1 MSSILILPE
10 WGRMENFLL
19 QSFSVKEHGTQHC
32 FSIFLS
38 IIRKKLMFGSYFYG
52 VSAIFLEAITT
63 SADLRK
69 LDFSTKRSFIELSFS
84 NNGIQ
89 SMTIKARGVL
99 LCSISRPIFYMKT
112 VFKWNRKVFSVTP
125 PQLCDPSALDS
136 LTRTFFH
143 INTFTLLTH
152 PVLYQRK
159 SDLDLKSN
167 I

>member
-1 MSSILILPE
+1 
-10 WGRMENFLL
+10 
-19 QSFSVKEHGTQHC
+19 
-32 FSIFLS
+32 
-38 IIRKKLMFGSYFYG
+38 MFGSYFYG

-112 VFKWNRKVFSVTP
+112 VFK
-125 PQLCDPSALDS
+125 
-136 LTRTFFH
+136 
-143 INTFTLLTH
+143 
-152 PVLYQRK
+152 
-159 SDLDLKSN
+159 
-167 I
+167 

>member
-1 MSSILILPE
+1 
-10 WGRMENFLL
+10 MENFLL

-112 VFKWNRKVFSVTP
+112 VFK
-125 PQLCDPSALDS
+125 
-136 LTRTFFH
+136 
-143 INTFTLLTH
+143 
-152 PVLYQRK
+152 
-159 SDLDLKSN
+159 
-167 I
+167 